1 MATCPDLLS
10 IVGEHMSGREKEEHA
25 ARRGIREE
33 LPGFVSLMGTPALT
47 LTPLRPGR
55 SSRWFLYDYPL
66 SADGVQRYDRCLMS
80 EFVVRLP
87 TMNSSHALKLLHA
100 GREKELE
107 HEASTIEFVPLN
119 HVIRRLRRDPQ
130 SFCAPPL
137 FPSALLDSY
146 RDLCAVLRQ
155 EGASKVPIPTVC
167 STAASSVSPAMPE
180 VLDESLVVKGAN
192 RTDTTASAAAAAA
205 SDPADPTGSSLS
217 RGGGGR
223 LRRRLGGGKG
233 GGGKGG
239 GKGGG
244 GGKGAGARAAAGS
257 GIGTA
262 RIVGGI
268 AHAGAWSTRARLIAS
283 PSKTTTPNGGTI
295 GQSPLLASSRACV
308 RRLMRSRRS

>member
-1 MATCPDLLS
+1 MPDWIAPIDASGAFLDGNGLVPIDAAHRSALPHRGIWLHVLTQNYELLLVRRSSKMATCPDSLS

-192 RTDTTASAAAAAA
+192 RTDTTASA
-205 SDPADPTGSSLS
+205 
-217 RGGGGR
+217 R
-223 LRRRLGGGKG
+223 
-233 GGGKGG
+233 
-239 GKGGG
+239 
-244 GGKGAGARAAAGS
+244 
-257 GIGTA
+257 
-262 RIVGGI
+262 
-268 AHAGAWSTRARLIAS
+268 
-283 PSKTTTPNGGTI
+283 
-295 GQSPLLASSRACV
+295 
-308 RRLMRSRRS
+308 